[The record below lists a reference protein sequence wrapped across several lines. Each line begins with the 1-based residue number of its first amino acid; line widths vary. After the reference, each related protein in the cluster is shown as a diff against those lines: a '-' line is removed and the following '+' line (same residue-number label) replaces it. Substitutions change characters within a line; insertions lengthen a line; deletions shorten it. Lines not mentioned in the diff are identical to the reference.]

1 MNLPEGWATAPTKST
16 QKVNKNSGKNF
27 PQLGEAE
34 NYGEAPEHSVFSK
47 YILSDHL
54 GGKVKLSEEHMSHAL
69 NHIDGVLVLAQEVAK
84 NPNKSN
90 CVRMHKALQGN
101 ALLDGKLKKK
111 MGSALKVI
119 FGEEFD
125 ADDSINSLIRYAK
138 SKKSQAQGDSM
149 GMSQQSQSAPSWANQ
164 SGM

>member
-1 MNLPEGWATAPTKST
+1 MNLPEGWSTAPSESNS
-16 QKVNKNSGKNF
+16 KVTKNSGKNF
-27 PQLGEAE
+27 PALGEAE
-34 NYGEAPEHSVFSK
+34 NYAEAPEHSVFSK

-54 GGKVKLSEEHMSHAL
+54 GGKVKLSEEQTSHAL
-69 NHIDGVLVLAQEVAK
+69 QHIDGVLVLAQEVAK
-84 NPNKSN
+84 NPNKGN

-101 ALLDGKLKKK
+101 TLLDSKLRKK

-138 SKKSQAQGDSM
+138 SKKSQAQGDM
-149 GMSQQSQSAPSWANQ
+149 GVNPEQNRPWANQ
-164 SGM
+164 M